1 MIIVY
6 LKVMQKK
13 LSNHSHLPKK
23 VQEFQDM
30 FHFVSRILKY
40 SSEMVVY
47 NTIERNL
54 KAFTASLSHMCMLD
68 EDFSNAI
75 FKLIKNDEGVDDGK
89 PLW

>member
-1 MIIVY
+1 
-6 LKVMQKK
+6 
-13 LSNHSHLPKK
+13 
-23 VQEFQDM
+23 
-30 FHFVSRILKY
+30 
-40 SSEMVVY
+40 MVVY
-47 NTIERNL
+47 NAIERNL